1 MDGIQVVV
9 FLVRCTESLM
19 LCQDLPSEHL
29 HFSSMATCQT
39 DLPYLV
45 EEARTLGADGSVVMA
60 KCHYLLKKHIRH
72 DKISSLK
79 KSYQLSGGLNE

>member
-1 MDGIQVVV
+1 MEGIQAVV
-9 FLVRCTESLM
+9 FLVRCTDSLM

-39 DLPYLV
+39 NLPYLV
-45 EEARTLGADGSVVMA
+45 EEARTLGVDGSVVMA
-60 KCHYLLKKHIRH
+60 KCHYLLMKHIRH
-72 DKISSLK
+72 DKIRSLK